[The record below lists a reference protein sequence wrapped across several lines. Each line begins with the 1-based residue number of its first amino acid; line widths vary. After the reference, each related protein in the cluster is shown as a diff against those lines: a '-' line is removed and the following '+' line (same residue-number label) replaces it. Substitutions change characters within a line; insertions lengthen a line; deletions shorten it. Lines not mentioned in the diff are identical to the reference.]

1 MDDREG
7 PGFPGDERGDV
18 HSLPKLLLEDI
29 REI

>member
-1 MDDREG
+1 MDDG
-7 PGFPGDERGDV
+7 KGSGLSGIERGDI

>member
-7 PGFPGDERGDV
+7 PGSPRSERGDLYSV
-18 HSLPKLLLEDI
+18 PKLLLEDI

>member
-7 PGFPGDERGDV
+7 PGLHRIERGDG
-18 HSLPKLLLEDI
+18 HSLPKLLLQDI